1 MPLRKQRLAYLFRL
15 ESPGCGVC
23 VSFPY
28 SKALDNK
35 KKKKGRIAREAQII
49 NVMALQT
56 RIKRERERERERGS
70 FCVSFGER
78 EF

>member
-35 KKKKGRIAREAQII
+35 KKKKGRRAGEAQII
-49 NVMALQT
+49 NVSGMALQT
-56 RIKRERERERERGS
+56 RIKRERERERGS
-70 FCVSFGER
+70 FCVAFGER